1 MCTRKNFVA
10 FLLALLLT
18 MASGVTAFA
27 ARGSSSIVINY
38 VASESHTFTAYQI
51 FSGELSGD
59 EQSGYELTKV
69 VWGDGVTSGDA
80 ALVAA
85 QAVTGDNGVTYPF
98 KDCSSAAEVAAV
110 LDDYEDDTAVV
121 KAFAE
126 AMEAVKGTVSGL
138 TSAGTSDGRGTYT
151 YTISGV
157 AAGYYLVTDSTTA
170 STSDAV
176 SAYILYVAGNTAHIR
191 FKNEV
196 PTTTKI
202 IVDSAYGN
210 DYGTSADANGTVT
223 FEITGTVPGADTMS
237 NYDTYTYIFHDTLSA
252 NLEYA
257 DSLTVSASTSGT
269 LAEGTNS
276 DYTVGTEAQ
285 NGQTLLTITILN
297 AKDLAGQTITVR
309 YQAKLKASASA
320 GTAETNKVYIEY
332 SNDPNGDGTG
342 KTAEPKVYVYTFR
355 IVANKVDEKKEALE
369 GAGFTLYKA
378 VKANITAFEDGETY
392 YTLADGSLT
401 KVASG
406 SAYDSGSTYYIYSQV
421 GSEVTR
427 VTTFTFEDL
436 GEGYYKLAETT
447 VPQGYK
453 QAGDIEFQITATY
466 GEDGQISALTETSGY
481 FTVNE
486 GTLTTTIMNVAGA
499 TLPSSGGMGTT
510 IFYIV
515 GGILVAAALLLLIV
529 RKCRRDSL
537 ARKNR

>member
-18 MASGVTAFA
+18 MASGVTVFA
-27 ARGSSSIVINY
+27 ASGSSSIVINF

-59 EQSGYELTKV
+59 EQSGYELTKIA
-69 VWGDGVTSGDA
+69 WGDGVTTNEDA
-80 ALVAA
+80 ALKAA
-85 QAVTGDNGVTYPF
+85 QAVTVDGTTPF
-98 KDCSSAAEVAAV
+98 ANCTSAAEVAAV

-126 AMEAVKGTVSGL
+126 AMEAVKGTVSGS
-138 TSAGTSDGRGTYT
+138 TSAGTADGSGTYT

-176 SAYILYVAGNTAHIR
+176 SAYILYVAGDTAHIR

-196 PTTTKI
+196 PTPTKI

-210 DYGTSADANGTVT
+210 DYGTSADADGYVT

-257 DSLTVSASTSGT
+257 DSLTVSASTKGT
-269 LAEGTNS
+269 LAENT
-276 DYTVGTEAQ
+276 DYTVDQ
-285 NGQTLLTITILN
+285 SGQTLTITMVN
-297 AKDLAGQTITVR
+297 AKETLAGQTITVR

-320 GTAETNKVYIEY
+320 GIKETNKVYIEY
-332 SNDPNGDGTG
+332 SNDPNGSGTG
-342 KTAEPKVYVYTFR
+342 DTTELTVYVYTFK
-355 IVANKVDEKKEALE
+355 ILVNKVDEKEKALE

-378 VKANITAFEDGETY
+378 VEADITAFEDGETY
-392 YTLADGSLT
+392 YTLTGGSLT
-401 KVASG
+401 EVASG
-406 SAYDSGSTYYIYSQV
+406 STYDSESTYYIYSQV
-421 GSEVTR
+421 GSEVTGVG

-436 GEGYYKLAETT
+436 GEGYYRLAETT

-453 QAGDIEFQITATY
+453 QADDIEFQITATY
-466 GEDGQISALTETSGY
+466 GEDGQISDLTETSEY
-481 FTVNE
+481 FTVDNSA
-486 GTLTTTIMNVAGA
+486 GTLTTAIMNVAGA

-515 GGILVAAALLLLIV
+515 GGILAAAALLLLIV